1 MANIKG
7 FFTKVRNLKKEDIKE
22 HFKKRKE
29 RRQMIL
35 EKRRNGKFAKKMQP
49 VYKWMNRFSLVLH
62 YLLACVLN
70 FLIEVISR
78 HSFFEAWSYMTGTP
92 LVFLFN
98 AFLIFATF
106 MIVYLFRRRVFVRI
120 LLSVFW
126 LFLGACNGY
135 LLLKRV
141 TPVNTQD
148 LKVLSDALELTS
160 NYFNGFEI
168 VMLTIGIA
176 AVVLWVISMWRR
188 GGQYEGKM
196 HRLLAIAGV
205 AVCAMLFS
213 LTTDQ
218 AIDKRVLSTY
228 FGNIAFAY
236 EDYGLPYCFMSSV
249 FNTGIDEPNDYN
261 EETID
266 QITNNGEMAENK
278 TGRASDALPNII
290 VVQLESYFDVDLS
303 LIHI

>member
-1 MANIKG
+1 MKRIHIKKPDIKG
-7 FFTKVRNLKKEDIKE
+7 FFTKVKNLKPEDIKRHYQE
-22 HFKKRKE
+22 KKA
-29 RRQMIL
+29 RRQRIL
-35 EKRRNGKFAKKMQP
+35 EQRRNSKFAKKMQP

-141 TPVNTQD
+141 TPFNAQD
-148 LKVLSDALELTS
+148 LKIAGDGIALIN
-160 NYFNGFEI
+160 NYCNGFE
-168 VMLTIGIA
+168 VVVIA
-176 AVVLWVISMWRR
+176 VGAVALLIWLISMWRR
-188 GGQYEGKM
+188 GGQYAGKI
-196 HRLLAIAGV
+196 HHIAALIGIIVCGV
-205 AVCAMLFS
+205 LYTFV
-213 LTTDQ
+213 TNI
-218 AIDKRVLSTY
+218 AIDKRVVSTY
-228 FGNIAFAY
+228 FGNRNI
-236 EDYGLPYCFMSSV
+236 V
-249 FNTGIDEPNDYN
+249 I
-261 EETID
+261 
-266 QITNNGEMAENK
+266 GEGK
-278 TGRASDALPNII
+278 CG
-290 VVQLESYFDVDLS
+290 
-303 LIHI
+303 